1 MPRSRR
7 LRGRSRPRSAP
18 PAPRSTGAGA
28 RPPLPPGP
36 RRTGGSGRPV
46 GGGGGG
52 THTDGMG
59 AAGRALQRG
68 LPAALATRAGNY
80 SSPFNYLSAP
90 SSSSRA
96 DAGAGGGRPGGA
108 APLSAGSGWSP
119 GAGCPQ
125 SLPSPPPPGRGSPA
139 PAPFAAPRRA
149 ARHRRPLP
157 GLDGGRHVG
166 GPQGAGGCGSAP
178 APSAVPQPS
187 PLPARLRSPQGS
199 VPARPRSPHRSRPR
213 PPRQRGAPGRGSSA
227 PAPPLRPLSPPA
239 PRSSPYLLTVELTA
253 VFVS

>member
-46 GGGGGG
+46 GGWWGG
-52 THTDGMG
+52 HTQTGWVLPAG
-59 AAGRALQRG
+59 PCSAAFPRRWQPEPVIIPRLLIIYPLPRPPAGRTQEPAVGDLEALPLSPPARGGPRG
-68 LPAALATRAGNY
+68 LDARSPCRA
-80 SSPFNYLSAP
+80 
-90 SSSSRA
+90 
-96 DAGAGGGRPGGA
+96 
-108 APLSAGSGWSP
+108 
-119 GAGCPQ
+119 
-125 SLPSPPPPGRGSPA
+125 PPPPGRGSPA

-178 APSAVPQPS
+178 APSAVPRPF